1 MKDFTIKILPEQSNL
16 SYAMEFIEDTL
27 VKCQISGKDKSKS
40 VLLAEEYLVELFK
53 VTKENRDVII
63 RVRRFLG
70 KTTITLMAESNAK
83 IQEESLDTFWDFD
96 HYEFA
101 PNAEAAIRSMII
113 NAYGDVL
120 SHSYRHGINKIVI
133 TAGISNQKNLIN
145 VLFSMGLAVIL
156 CLFLRFTL
164 PESICTT
171 INDYVFMTIKTLFLN
186 ALKAIIAPVIF
197 FSIAASVSS
206 ITDLSE
212 LGKIGARVMS
222 FYLMTTIIATIVAY
236 TAYNIINPGT
246 FNELSYMI
254 SETQQA
260 GAQDNVS
267 ILDTLIGIVPDNFF
281 GAFVNSATLQLIF
294 LGILVG
300 AVVPLMGERTEKIAS
315 FISSANA
322 LFLKV
327 ASTITTC
334 LPVAVFAFIGSMVL
348 TMDFQLI
355 MTLLSL
361 FFCIFLGMISM
372 MCFYLII
379 ILFMTKSNPLV
390 FLKNAIPAWLNAFA
404 LSSSNAAMPFTMDT
418 CDKRLKISPKLYS
431 FSIPL
436 GATINMDGFVI
447 VLTIST
453 LFLAKVF
460 GVELSGGNV
469 GSLILTIVLL
479 SFGAPGIPGVST
491 ICMSVLLMQFH
502 VPMEALALFIGIDA
516 ITDPLNTANNVFGDI
531 VGSFCVAK
539 RTGMMQDTDS
549 SNT

>member
-1 MKDFTIKILPEQSNL
+1 MKNFTIRLSPEQANL
-16 SYAMEFIEDTL
+16 TQAMEFIEHKLDE
-27 VKCQISGKDKSKS
+27 CQINRKDKTKA
-40 VLLAEEYLVELFK
+40 VLLTEESLVELFK
-53 VTKENRDVII
+53 VTKENRDVVIH
-63 RVRRFLG
+63 VKKFLG
-70 KTTITLMAESNAK
+70 KTTITLTAESNTEIK
-83 IQEESLDTFWDFD
+83 GSSLDSLMDFD

-113 NAYGDVL
+113 NANSDIIN
-120 SHSYRHGINKIVI
+120 HSFRHGINKIVI

-145 VLFSMGLAVIL
+145 VLIAMCLAVII
-156 CLFLRFTL
+156 CLLLRFTL
-164 PESICTT
+164 PEHINAL

-212 LGKIGARVMS
+212 LGKISVRVIS
-222 FYLMTTIIATIVAY
+222 FYLMTTIIATIVAF
-236 TAYNIINPGT
+236 TAYNIINPGI
-246 FNELSYMI
+246 FNQLSYMI
-254 SETQQA
+254 SETQQV
-260 GAQDNVS
+260 GAQDTVS
-267 ILDTLIGIVPDNFF
+267 ILDTLIGIVPDNFL

-300 AVVPLMGERTEKIAS
+300 SVVPLMGERTEKIAS
-315 FISSANA
+315 FMSSANA

-327 ASTITTC
+327 ASTITKC
-334 LPVAVFAFIGSMVL
+334 LPIAVFSFIGSMVM

-355 MTLLSL
+355 KSLLSL
-361 FFCIFLGMISM
+361 FICILLGIITM

-379 ILFMTKSNPLV
+379 IFIATRTNPLD
-390 FLKNAIPAWLNAFA
+390 FLKNTIPAWLNAFA
-404 LSSSNAAMPFTMDT
+404 LSSSNAAMPFTMDI

-460 GVELSGGNV
+460 GVELSGGNI
-469 GSLILTIVLL
+469 GSLIVTIILL
-479 SFGAPGIPGVST
+479 SFGAPGIPGIST
-491 ICMSVLLMQFH
+491 ICMSILLMQFH
-502 VPMEALALFIGIDA
+502 IPMEALAIFIGIDA
-516 ITDPLNTANNVFGDI
+516 VTDPLNTANNVFGDI

-539 RTGMMQDTDS
+539 NTGLMQDADS
-549 SNT
+549 ENK